1 MTSTGHDTD
10 GNLVVTLLP
19 WEFKWCV
26 DVANQRLA
34 ISNEKSLNHASTYE
48 RPHLERIEQEITGAC
63 AEMVVAKCLGK
74 FWSPSVNT
82 FHVTPDIEPNIEV
95 RATTRVDGSLVVRD
109 NDPDDRWYVL
119 VVGSPPTMTVV
130 GCLRG
135 SDAKQ
140 DQWLRNPHGHRPAWF
155 VPQSALRKAAS

>member
-1 MTSTGHDTD
+1 MTSTDHDTD

-34 ISNEKSLNHASTYE
+34 ISNEKSLNHASTYK
-48 RPHLERIEQEITGAC
+48 RTHLERIEQEITGAC

-82 FHVTPDIEPNIEV
+82 FHSTPDIEPNIEV
-95 RATTRVDGSLVVRD
+95 RATTRTDGSLVVRD
-109 NDPDDRWYVL
+109 NDSDDRWYIL

-140 DQWLRNPHGHRPAWF
+140 DQWLRNPHGHRAAWF
-155 VPQSALRKAAS
+155 VPQSALRKAAR